1 MTIQELV
8 QLRSF
13 NTLGLTSVAEFFV
26 RASSAE
32 GVLEALQVA
41 RAKNLCV
48 RAIGGGSN
56 VILPPELSGLTL
68 NVALKGRTI
77 VSQSSQEAIVRV
89 YAGEDWHEAVVWA
102 HELGLYGLENL
113 ALIPGSVGAA
123 PVQNIGAYGVELKE
137 VMEEC
142 TFLQKDTL
150 TERVLSVADCQL
162 NYRDSI
168 FKNELKGKGVV
179 TSVQFRLAKSPHPL
193 HTSYGALENQLQG
206 RPRTIQ
212 SVAEAVIRIR
222 QNKLPDPKQIGNCGS
237 FFKNP
242 ILSLSRFEAL
252 QKKHPQLPSYPSKT
266 GVKVPAAW
274 LIDQLGFKGVRR
286 GDAGVHP
293 KQALV
298 LVNHGNAT
306 GAEIWALAED
316 IQKAVH
322 AQFGIALE
330 PEVTCY

>member
-1 MTIQELV
+1 MKAIQYDHSIRPYTTFKVDARSAQYVSVDSLSS
-8 QLRSF
+8 LR
-13 NTLGLTSVAEFFV
+13 
-26 RASSAE
+26 
-32 GVLEALQVA
+32 EALQS
-41 RAKNLCV
+41 RPNG
-48 RAIGGGSN
+48 AIRILGGGSN
-56 VILPPELSGLTL
+56 MLWRKNYP
-68 NVALKGRTI
+68 GRTI
-77 VSQSSQEAIVRV
+77 HINLKGIEKVAETDTQVSVKVQ
-89 YAGEDWHEAVVWA
+89 AGENWHEFVLWA
-102 HELGLYGLENL
+102 LKNDLGGIENL

-123 PVQNIGAYGVELKE
+123 PIQNIGAYGVELKE
-137 VMEEC
+137 VMEKC

-162 NYRDSI
+162 NYRNSI

-179 TSVQFRLAKSPHPL
+179 TSVQFRLTKRPHRL
-193 HTSYGALENQLQG
+193 HTSYGALEDQLQG

-252 QKKHPQLPSYPSKT
+252 QKKHPQLPSYPAKT

-293 KQALV
+293 KHALV

-316 IQKAVH
+316 IQKTVH
-322 AQFGIALE
+322 SQFGIALE

>member
-1 MTIQELV
+1 MKAIQYDHSIRPYTTFKVDARSAQYVSVDSLSS
-8 QLRSF
+8 LR
-13 NTLGLTSVAEFFV
+13 
-26 RASSAE
+26 
-32 GVLEALQVA
+32 EALQTHT
-41 RAKNLCV
+41 NG
-48 RAIGGGSN
+48 AIRILGGGSN
-56 VILPPELSGLTL
+56 MLWRENYP
-68 NVALKGRTI
+68 GRTI
-77 VSQSSQEAIVRV
+77 HINLKGIEKVAETDTQVSVKVQ
-89 YAGEDWHEAVVWA
+89 AGENWHGFVLWA
-102 HELGLYGLENL
+102 LKNDLGGIENL

-123 PVQNIGAYGVELKE
+123 PIQNIGAYGVELKE
-137 VMEEC
+137 VMEKC

-162 NYRDSI
+162 NYRNSI

-179 TSVQFRLAKSPHPL
+179 TSVQFRLTKRPHRL
-193 HTSYGALENQLQG
+193 HTSYGALEDQLQG

-242 ILSLSRFEAL
+242 ILSLSHFETL
-252 QKKHPQLPSYPSKT
+252 QKKHPQLPSYPTKT

>member
-1 MTIQELV
+1 MKAIQYDHSIRPYTTFKV
-8 QLRSF
+8 DARSAQYV
-13 NTLGLTSVAEFFV
+13 SVDSL
-26 RASSAE
+26 SS
-32 GVLEALQVA
+32 LKKALQS
-41 RAKNLCV
+41 RPN
-48 RAIGGGSN
+48 RAIRILGGGSN
-56 VILPPELSGLTL
+56 MLWRKDYP
-68 NVALKGRTI
+68 GRTI
-77 VSQSSQEAIVRV
+77 HINLKGIEKVAETDTQVSVKVQ
-89 YAGEDWHEAVVWA
+89 AGENWHEFVLWA
-102 HELGLYGLENL
+102 LKNDLGGIENL

-123 PVQNIGAYGVELKE
+123 PIQNIGAYGVELKE

-179 TSVQFRLAKSPHPL
+179 TSVQFCLTKSPHLL

-212 SVAEAVIRIR
+212 SVAEAVIQIR

-242 ILSLSRFEAL
+242 ILSLSHFEAL
-252 QKKHPQLPSYPSKT
+252 QKKHPQLPSYPSRI
-266 GVKVPAAW
+266 GVKVSAAW

-306 GAEIWALAED
+306 GAEIWTLAED
-316 IQKAVH
+316 IQKSVH
-322 AQFGIALE
+322 AQFGIDLE

>member
-1 MTIQELV
+1 MKAIQYDHSIRPYTTFKV
-8 QLRSF
+8 DARSAQYV
-13 NTLGLTSVAEFFV
+13 SVDNL
-26 RASSAE
+26 SS
-32 GVLEALQVA
+32 LKEALQS
-41 RAKNLCV
+41 RPNG
-48 RAIGGGSN
+48 AIRILGGGSN
-56 VILPPELSGLTL
+56 MLWRENYP
-68 NVALKGRTI
+68 GRTI
-77 VSQSSQEAIVRV
+77 HINLKGIEKVAETDTQVSVKVQ
-89 YAGEDWHEAVVWA
+89 AGENWHEFVLWA
-102 HELGLYGLENL
+102 LKNDLGGIENL

-123 PVQNIGAYGVELKE
+123 PIQNIGAYGVELKE
-137 VMEEC
+137 VMEKC

-150 TERVLSVADCQL
+150 TERILSVADCQL
-162 NYRDSI
+162 NYRNSI

-179 TSVQFRLAKSPHPL
+179 TSVQFRLTKSPHRL
-193 HTSYGALENQLQG
+193 HTSYGALEDELQG

-222 QNKLPDPKQIGNCGS
+222 QNKLPDPKHIGNCGS

-266 GVKVPAAW
+266 GVKLPAAW

-286 GDAGVHP
+286 GDAGVHH

>member
-1 MTIQELV
+1 MKAIQYDHSIRPYTTFKV
-8 QLRSF
+8 DARSAQYV
-13 NTLGLTSVAEFFV
+13 SVDSL
-26 RASSAE
+26 SS
-32 GVLEALQVA
+32 LKEALQS
-41 RAKNLCV
+41 RPNG
-48 RAIGGGSN
+48 AIRILGGGSN
-56 VILPPELSGLTL
+56 MLWREDYP
-68 NVALKGRTI
+68 GRTI
-77 VSQSSQEAIVRV
+77 HINLKGIEKVAETDTQVSVKVQ
-89 YAGEDWHEAVVWA
+89 AGENWHEFVLWA
-102 HELGLYGLENL
+102 LKNDLGGIENL

-123 PVQNIGAYGVELKE
+123 PIQNIGAYGVELKE

-242 ILSLSRFEAL
+242 ILSHSRFEAL

>member
-1 MTIQELV
+1 MKAIQYDHSIRPYTTFKV
-8 QLRSF
+8 DARSAQYV
-13 NTLGLTSVAEFFV
+13 SVDSL
-26 RASSAE
+26 SS
-32 GVLEALQVA
+32 LKKALQS
-41 RAKNLCV
+41 RPN
-48 RAIGGGSN
+48 RAIRILGGGSN
-56 VILPPELSGLTL
+56 MLWRKDYP
-68 NVALKGRTI
+68 GRTI
-77 VSQSSQEAIVRV
+77 HINLKGIEKVAETDTQVSVKVQ
-89 YAGEDWHEAVVWA
+89 AGENWHEFVLWA
-102 HELGLYGLENL
+102 LKNDLGGIENL

-123 PVQNIGAYGVELKE
+123 PIQNIGAYGVELKE

-179 TSVQFRLAKSPHPL
+179 TSVQFCLTKSPHLL

-212 SVAEAVIRIR
+212 SVAEAVIQIR

-242 ILSLSRFEAL
+242 ILSLSHFEAL
-252 QKKHPQLPSYPSKT
+252 QKKHPQLPSYPSKI
-266 GVKVPAAW
+266 GVKVSAAW

-306 GAEIWALAED
+306 GAEIWTLAED
-316 IQKAVH
+316 IQKSVH
-322 AQFGIALE
+322 AQFGIDLE

>member
-1 MTIQELV
+1 MKAIQYDHSIRPYTTFKV
-8 QLRSF
+8 DARSAQYV
-13 NTLGLTSVAEFFV
+13 SVDSL
-26 RASSAE
+26 SS
-32 GVLEALQVA
+32 LKEALQSLP
-41 RAKNLCV
+41 NG
-48 RAIGGGSN
+48 AIRILGGGSN
-56 VILPPELSGLTL
+56 MLWRENYP
-68 NVALKGRTI
+68 GRTI
-77 VSQSSQEAIVRV
+77 HINLKGIEKVAETDTQVSVKVQ
-89 YAGEDWHEAVVWA
+89 AGENWHGFVLWA
-102 HELGLYGLENL
+102 LKNDLGGIENL

-123 PVQNIGAYGVELKE
+123 PIQNIGAYGVELKE
-137 VMEEC
+137 VMEKC

-162 NYRDSI
+162 NYRNSI

-179 TSVQFRLAKSPHPL
+179 TSVQFRLTKRPHRL
-193 HTSYGALENQLQG
+193 HTSYGALEDQLQG

-222 QNKLPDPKQIGNCGS
+222 QKKLPDPKQIGNCGS

-252 QKKHPQLPSYPSKT
+252 QKKHPQLPSYPTKT